1 MVSRSKRKERDK
13 KGEVKTNIYM
23 GKKEKKDWTDH
34 LLVKILVGVVAVAGA
49 ILVLQQIFNIIP
61 ISSTDLSSL
70 EFGLKISLLLN
81 GVLVV
86 AQLYTILE
94 MGKDD

>member
-1 MVSRSKRKERDK
+1 
-13 KGEVKTNIYM
+13 M